1 MRLPLLLP
9 ADLTVE
15 QHALYDDMRRGIAGG
30 FSAFK
35 VVRED
40 GALMGPWN
48 PYLHEPKIG
57 KATWDLTE
65 AINQMATLPRAVRE
79 IAILVVGAR
88 YKASFAIYAHVA
100 VGQSLGISL
109 EHLAT
114 ISSALKP
121 TGFANDESVAYDIA
135 HSLCAGSAL
144 PEPLYRLGVTTFGQR
159 GMNEMI
165 YIVGLY
171 SMIAITLNA
180 FNVPVPELNELNI
193 CR

>member
-15 QHALYDDMRRGIAGG
+15 QHALYDDMRRGITGG

-65 AINQMATLPRAVRE
+65 AINQIATLPRVVRE

-88 YKASFAIYAHVA
+88 YKAPFAIYAHVA
-100 VGQSLGISL
+100 VGESLGISL
-109 EHLAT
+109 DHLAT
-114 ISSALKP
+114 ISATLKP
-121 TGFANDESVAYDIA
+121 IGLANDESVGYDIA
-135 HSLCAGSAL
+135 HSLCAGSPL
-144 PEPLYRLGVTTFGQR
+144 PEPLYRLGVTTFGQH
-159 GMNEMI
+159 GMNELI

-180 FNVPVPELNELNI
+180 FNVPVPELKEK
-193 CR
+193 

>member
-9 ADLTVE
+9 TDLTPE
-15 QHALYDDMRRGIAGG
+15 QLALYEDMRRGIAGG
-30 FSAFK
+30 FDAFK
-35 VVRED
+35 VIRDD

-57 KATWDLTE
+57 RATWDLTKT
-65 AINQMATLPRAVRE
+65 INQMAALPRGVRE

-100 VGQSLGISL
+100 VGESLGISL

-114 ISSALKP
+114 ISATLKP
-121 TGFANDESVAYDIA
+121 TGLANDESLGYDIA

-144 PEPLYRLGVTTFGQR
+144 PEPLYRLGVATFGQQ
-159 GMNEMI
+159 GLNEMI
-165 YIVGLY
+165 YLVGLY

-180 FNVPVPELNELNI
+180 FDVPVPGADDI
-193 CR
+193 T